1 MKLTYYGHAC
11 FTLEHEG
18 FRAVLDPFDDH
29 VPGYPVPVQQAEAV
43 YCSHGHGDHAYTR
56 AVTLTGSGENP
67 FAVTEVETDHD
78 DCGGEKRGKNTVRVL
93 EAGGIRVC
101 HLGDLGHMPTPEQ
114 IEAMGRVDLLLV
126 PVGGFYTVGPE
137 TAAAV
142 CAALKPGAVVPMH
155 YRRGR
160 QGFDVIAD
168 VEDFLAL
175 RTDVVRA
182 GTNTLELTGDLTGT
196 ILLDAPEK

>member
-1 MKLTYYGHAC
+1 MKLTYNGHAC
-11 FTLEHEG
+11 FTLEHAG

-43 YCSHGHGDHAYTR
+43 YCSHGHGDHAYTQ
-56 AVTLTGSGENP
+56 AVTLTGAGENP
-67 FAVTEVETDHD
+67 FAVTEVETCHD
-78 DCGGEKRGKNTVRVL
+78 DCGGTKRGKNIVRVL
-93 EAGGIRVC
+93 ETDGIRVC

-114 IEAMGRVDLLLV
+114 LAAIGPVDLLLV
-126 PVGGFYTVGPE
+126 PVGGYYTIDAQ

-142 CAALKPGAVVPMH
+142 CAAIGPRAVVPMH
-155 YRRGR
+155 YRRGS

-168 VEDFLAL
+168 VEDFLSL
-175 RTDVVRA
+175 RPDVIRA
-182 GTNTLELTGDLTGT
+182 GTNVLEITKQTAGT

>member
-1 MKLTYYGHAC
+1 MKLTYNGHAC
-11 FTLEHEG
+11 FTLEHRG
-18 FRAVLDPFDDH
+18 FRVVLDPFDDH

-43 YCSHGHGDHAYTR
+43 YCSHGHGDHAYTQ
-56 AVTLTGSGENP
+56 AITLTGTGENP
-67 FAVTEVETDHD
+67 FAVTEVATCHD
-78 DCGGEKRGKNTVRVL
+78 DCGGEKRGSNTVRVL
-93 EAGGIRVC
+93 EADGIRVC
-101 HLGDLGHMPTPEQ
+101 HLGDLGHMLTPAQ
-114 IEAMGRVDLLLV
+114 LAAIGPVDLLLV
-126 PVGGFYTVGPE
+126 PVGGFYTIGPE
-137 TAAAV
+137 TAQAV
-142 CAALKPGAVVPMH
+142 CQALGAKAVVPMH

-182 GTNTLELTGDLTGT
+182 GTNRLELTGDLTGT

>member
-78 DCGGEKRGKNTVRVL
+78 DCGGAKRGKNTVRVL

-114 IEAMGRVDLLLV
+114 IGAMGRVDLLLV
-126 PVGGFYTVGPE
+126 PVGGFYTIGPE
-137 TAAAV
+137 TANAV
-142 CAALKPGAVVPMH
+142 CAALGAKAVVPMH
-155 YRRGR
+155 YRRGC

-182 GTNTLELTGDLTGT
+182 GTNTLELTGDLAGT